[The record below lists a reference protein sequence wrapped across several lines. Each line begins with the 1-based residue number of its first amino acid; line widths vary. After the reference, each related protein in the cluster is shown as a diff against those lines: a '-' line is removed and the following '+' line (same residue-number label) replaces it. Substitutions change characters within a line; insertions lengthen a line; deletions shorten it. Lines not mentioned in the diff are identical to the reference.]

1 MSLEGKIRF
10 RSSALLHV
18 KRNSNPEWKFKK
30 RRKRSLEERVSS
42 RLKFLKFL
50 FAKRAPVIYIACIG
64 GLGSFLKYEH
74 EGPNLVS
81 RERDGGLYV
90 LFIIV
95 LNA

>member
-50 FAKRAPVIYIACIG
+50 FAKKSASNLYSVHR

-95 LNA
+95 